1 MELIC
6 DQCGSI
12 GIYFPRRMAE
22 DEIRRHVEGDG
33 VGVFL
38 GGGHQITGRVVSGTT
53 LTTWPGCGG

>member
-22 DEIRRHVEGDG
+22 DEIRRHVEGDRRTERMRKRYPPHP
-33 VGVFL
+33 
-38 GGGHQITGRVVSGTT
+38 GHVVKVVPDTT
-53 LTTWPGCGG
+53 RPVI